1 MTLNNALRAGFYRTM
16 ALSRAFD
23 NRLIEIYSI
32 GKSPIFMFGG
42 GPLPGELH
50 SSNGQE
56 PVGAGV
62 CAALGPDDMI
72 TADHRPH
79 HIAVARGVNLARMA
93 AELQGKK
100 SGLSGGRGGHM
111 HIYDSAVNF
120 SASAII
126 AEGLAPAAGMA
137 LARRMQGRPGVG
149 VGFIGDGAANQGAVH
164 EILNL
169 AALHKLP
176 FIMVI
181 QDNKWA
187 VTTHKSASTSIERN
201 SDRAASYG
209 IAGEFVAGNDVEDI
223 YAAACRAVERARAG
237 EGPTL
242 LEIETVRLTG
252 HFAGDPGAYLSPQ
265 QRKYQ
270 VDYIPLYRNKLLD
283 AGVLTTESA
292 EQIDADVA
300 REIDAAF
307 AAAADS
313 PYPEPSEAMSCVF
326 AD

>member
-1 MTLNNALRAGFYRTM
+1 MK
-16 ALSRAFD
+16 LSRAFD
-23 NRLIEIYSI
+23 DRLIEIYGI
-32 GKSPIFMFGG
+32 GKTPIFMFSG

-62 CAALGPDDMI
+62 CAALSPDDMI

-79 HIAVARGVNLARMA
+79 HIAVARGVDLARMA

-187 VTTHKSASTSIERN
+187 VTTHKSTSTSIERN

-209 IAGEFVAGNDVEDI
+209 IVGEFVAGNDVEKI
-223 YAAACRAVERARAG
+223 YEAACRAVARARAG

-252 HFAGDPGAYLSPQ
+252 HFAGDPGAYLSPE

-270 VDYIPLYRNKLLD
+270 VDCIPLYRHMLIES
-283 AGVLTTESA
+283 GVLTA
-292 EQIDADVA
+292 EAAERIDADVA
-300 REIDAAF
+300 AQIDDAF
-307 AAAADS
+307 AEAASS
-313 PYPEPSEAMSCVF
+313 PYPDPAEAMNCVF
-326 AD
+326 A

>member
-1 MTLNNALRAGFYRTM
+1 MTLTNSLRENFYRTM
-16 ALSRAFD
+16 VLSRAFD
-23 NRLIEIYSI
+23 DKLIEIYGI
-32 GKSPIFMFGG
+32 GKTPIFMFSG

-62 CAALGPDDMI
+62 CAALSADDMI

-93 AELQGKK
+93 AELTGKK
-100 SGLSGGRGGHM
+100 MGLSGGRGGHM
-111 HIYDSAVNF
+111 HIYDASVNF
-120 SASAII
+120 SASALI

-137 LARRMQGRPGVG
+137 LARRMQGKPGVG

-176 FIMVI
+176 FILVI

-187 VTTHKSASTSIERN
+187 VTTHKSVSTSVERN

-209 IAGEFVAGNDVEDI
+209 IVGEFVAGNHVERI
-223 YAAACRAVERARAG
+223 YEAACRAVARARAG

-252 HFAGDPGAYLSPQ
+252 HFAGDPGAYLSAE

-270 VDYIPLYRNKLLD
+270 VDCIPLYRSELIE
-283 AGVLTTESA
+283 AGVLTANQAAT
-292 EQIDADVA
+292 
-300 REIDAAF
+300 IDAAALREVEAAF
-307 AAAADS
+307 AIAADS
-313 PYPEPSEAMSCVF
+313 PYPEPAEAMNCVF
-326 AD
+326 AN